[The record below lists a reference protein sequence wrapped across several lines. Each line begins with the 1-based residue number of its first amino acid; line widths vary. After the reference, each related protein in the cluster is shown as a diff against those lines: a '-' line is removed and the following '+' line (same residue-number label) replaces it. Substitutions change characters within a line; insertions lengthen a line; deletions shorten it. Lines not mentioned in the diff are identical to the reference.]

1 MLRYSGKSY
10 HPPVIVTNDISRFI
24 IKNQLNECSINNS
37 DIIIEPV
44 PKNTAAAALLG
55 ILHAKKILENPF
67 VLISPSD
74 HLIKNEELLNDLIFK
89 KKRFTFK

>member
-1 MLRYSGKSY
+1 MNV
-10 HPPVIVTNDISRFI
+10 P
-24 IKNQLNECSINNS
+24 INNS

-44 PKNTAAAALLG
+44 PKNTAAAAALLG

-89 KKRFTFK
+89 AKKDLPSNKIFLLELNQQLQILIRMD

>member
-1 MLRYSGKSY
+1 M
-10 HPPVIVTNDISRFI
+10 IFQEFI
-24 IKNQLNECSINNS
+24 IKDQLNECSINNS

-44 PKNTAAAALLG
+44 PKNTGAAALLG

-89 KKRFTFK
+89 AKKDLPLNKNSSFWN